1 MVKKNV
7 RKKLNHVDCGTLK
20 LSRLSK
26 PVKDARGFFSV
37 SNFKQQLFE
46 GAIEVQILN

>member
-1 MVKKNV
+1 MIKNV
-7 RKKLNHVDCGTLK
+7 QEKLNHVDCGTLK

-26 PVKDARGFFSV
+26 PVKDARGFFRYLILN
-37 SNFKQQLFE
+37 SNCFG